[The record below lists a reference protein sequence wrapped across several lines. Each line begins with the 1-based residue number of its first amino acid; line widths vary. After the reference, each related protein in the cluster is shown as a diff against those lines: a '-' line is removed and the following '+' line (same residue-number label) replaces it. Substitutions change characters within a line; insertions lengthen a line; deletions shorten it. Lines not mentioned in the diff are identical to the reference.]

1 MAATPTPTP
10 PEVSRK
16 LEQLRGELDRERRA
30 LEKAKRRARRG
41 GGRGRRGR
49 RPPPDLR
56 ALARRA
62 ALLSARAAAIVV
74 FPFVVLVRVA
84 VSAYTEGHP
93 TWLALTAA
101 ASVAVGVVTLYAA
114 WVSEKLTGRARLA
127 DLAKKVALP
136 LVAAYTLYALL
147 YVSAANAKTDEV
159 RAEYLRLH
167 PILRLAVGTVMLAD
181 RDLLITDMARRS
193 ADYPRMGLKV
203 FERSRHLRQ
212 ADGFSHALDIRTE
225 GRGEIR
231 NRLTQLYFVAMGFE
245 TLRHGG
251 TGDHLHVE
259 LRRR

>member
-1 MAATPTPTP
+1 MSALNAMSATPTP
-10 PEVSRK
+10 PEVGRK
-16 LEQLRGELDRERRA
+16 LEQLRGEVRRERR
-30 LEKAKRRARRG
+30 KRRP
-41 GGRGRRGR
+41 R
-49 RPPPDLR
+49 RPRWPRDPK
-56 ALARRA
+56 AIARRA
-62 ALLSARAAAIVV
+62 ALLTVRALVV
-74 FPFVVLVRVA
+74 VGFPFVVLVRVA
-84 VSAYTEGHP
+84 VTAFTEGHP

-101 ASVAVGVVTLYAA
+101 GSVAVGIVTLYAA
-114 WVSEKLTGRARLA
+114 WISEKLTGRARLA
-127 DLAKKVALP
+127 DMAKTVAFP

-167 PILRLAVGTVMLAD
+167 PILRLAVGTLILAD

-212 ADGFSHALDIRTE
+212 PDGYAHALDVRTE

-231 NRLTQLYFVAMGFE
+231 NRLTQLYFVAMGFA

>member
-1 MAATPTPTP
+1 MTTTPTRRD
-10 PEVSRK
+10 VNRK
-16 LEQLRGELDRERRA
+16 LEDLRGEVEREA
-30 LEKAKRRARRG
+30 KARKR
-41 GGRGRRGR
+41 RRGR
-49 RPPPDLR
+49 GPRRLR
-56 ALARRA
+56 LPRDPQAVARRA
-62 ALLSARAAAIVV
+62 ALVTAKALAVVV